1 MALELTNEEIS
12 RYSRHLLL
20 PEIGVE
26 GQVKLKNAKV
36 LIVGTGVCAL
46 LLRFT
51 CLRLVLEQSVLL
63 ILTK

>member
-1 MALELTNEEIS
+1 MALEQTLTNEEIA

-36 LIVGTGVCAL
+36 LIV
-46 LLRFT
+46 
-51 CLRLVLEQSVLL
+51 
-63 ILTK
+63 